1 MTEHVPFR
9 PLAPALLRGW
19 GWSQRLRDKTG
30 PMPWLGE
37 SGQIVLAGGSKQ
49 NLLFQPN
56 GVQLSA
62 LFGCVGARGLRFGAE
77 NEVCWIRLG
86 ERVGVGSSTSAMQGT
101 WPGARPEPEVFL
113 TPIPLLPLPH
123 RPSAPP
129 LHYSIPLE
137 IPCNLSRRFPLYGV
151 EAGGLPAKAAQ
162 RKELIVNKD

>member
-113 TPIPLLPLPH
+113 TPIPL
-123 RPSAPP
+123 
-129 LHYSIPLE
+129 
-137 IPCNLSRRFPLYGV
+137 
-151 EAGGLPAKAAQ
+151 
-162 RKELIVNKD
+162 